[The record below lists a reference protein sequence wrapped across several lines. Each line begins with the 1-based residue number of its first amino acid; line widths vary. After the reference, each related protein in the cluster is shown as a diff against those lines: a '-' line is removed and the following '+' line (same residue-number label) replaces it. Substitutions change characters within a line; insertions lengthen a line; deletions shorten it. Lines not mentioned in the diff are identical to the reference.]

1 MNDDRAL
8 REVWQWKE
16 EIYKET
22 KGMSI
27 KDFVK
32 FARKRARAF
41 RKKLPG
47 RGRTGQAGS
56 GWASSRMK
64 LGMSSTTA

>member
-41 RKKLPG
+41 RKKHNIRLPKVA
-47 RGRTGQAGS
+47 RAGTY
-56 GWASSRMK
+56 A
-64 LGMSSTTA
+64 